1 MKIIIITVASMLL
14 TACTYYQPV
23 PAPAVYTTVNK
34 TSKFDQSWSAAVGAL
49 ADQGVR
55 INVQDRG
62 AGVIQGTRE
71 GIEVTG
77 NIRTQA
83 DGRVRVEFNTSGAT
97 KSDPTL
103 IERITR
109 SYSGRMG
116 R

>member
-1 MKIIIITVASMLL
+1 MKIII
-14 TACTYYQPV
+14 TALAAILISGCTYYQPV

-34 TSKFDQSWSAAVGAL
+34 TSKFDQSWSAVVGAL

-62 AGVIQGTRE
+62 AGVIQGTRKD
-71 GIEVTG
+71 IEVTG

-109 SYSGRMG
+109 SYNGRMG